1 MSKVTERVETI
12 CQPVVEALGFEL
24 VDVEYVKEGPD
35 FYLRIAIDKPG
46 GIDISDCAIASEK
59 ISEVM
64 DKEDPISEA
73 YFLDVSSPGAER
85 PLKKEKDYI
94 NAIGKNVYVK
104 LYEPIE
110 GDKEWIGEL
119 KSVTENTILISAK
132 IKTRKKEIEIDRKRI
147 AKIRLTVIL

>member
-12 CQPVVEALGFEL
+12 CQPVVESLGFEL

-35 FYLRIAIDKPG
+35 YYLRIAIDKPG

-64 DKEDPISEA
+64 DKVDSISEA

-85 PLKKEKDYI
+85 PLKKEKDFI